1 MNADSRALQRLSSR
15 EETLEGGRR
24 NFFGIL
30 GAGISCSLPLGML
43 QARNGAFLSKQQK
56 KQRKKSPLMLQ
67 RTYPRNPV
75 NPIHPDETPS
85 R

>member
-1 MNADSRALQRLSSR
+1 LADLPDYSDRSESRAGSSWW
-15 EETLEGGRR
+15 
-24 NFFGIL
+24 
-30 GAGISCSLPLGML
+30 AGIICSLPLGML